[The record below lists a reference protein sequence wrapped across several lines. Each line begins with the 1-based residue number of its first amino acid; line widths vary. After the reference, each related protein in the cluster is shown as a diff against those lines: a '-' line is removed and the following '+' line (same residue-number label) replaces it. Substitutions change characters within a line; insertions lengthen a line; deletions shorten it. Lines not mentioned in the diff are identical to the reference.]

1 MIFLNKEVLARVV
14 QVFAFSGK
22 VYNKKKIFIKTM
34 AKTRIAINGFG
45 RIGRLFFRAAFELPD
60 IDIVAINDLG
70 DVENLAYL
78 LKYDSVYRRYNKEVK
93 ADAANGKLIVDGK
106 EISFVQVKD
115 PTLLPWKDMQIDI
128 AVEST
133 GIFDSYEKAKVHLA
147 AGAKRV
153 VITAPA
159 KDEDGAV
166 GQTVLMGVNEDHAKT
181 CSITSNGSCTTNSAS
196 PVIQIL
202 SEALGIEKAMLSTIH
217 AYTAT
222 QSLVDGPVRGGHD
235 FRKGR
240 AGAQNTV
247 PETTGAAISVAR
259 AIPEL
264 QGKFDGVSFRV
275 PNITGSISSIAL
287 LAKRP
292 TSVEEISKILSD
304 AAASP
309 RWQGI
314 LKVTNDQLV
323 SSDIIGEPY
332 GAIVPL
338 DLIKVIDGNF
348 VNVLSWYDNEAGYVS
363 TLVKHVEMVA
373 ALIGNG

>member
-1 MIFLNKEVLARVV
+1 MAKARV
-14 QVFAFSGK
+14 
-22 VYNKKKIFIKTM
+22 
-34 AKTRIAINGFG
+34 AINGFG
-45 RIGRLFFRAAFELPD
+45 RIGRLFFRAAFALPD
-60 IDIVAINDLG
+60 IEIVAINDLG

-78 LKYDSVYRRYNKEVK
+78 LKYDTVYGRYDKAVKGMPGPSNREQGVLEV
-93 ADAANGKLIVDGK
+93 NGAPIKFL
-106 EISFVQVKD
+106 QVKD
-115 PTLLPWKDMQIDI
+115 PTQLPWKDLEIDI
-128 AVEST
+128 VIEST
-133 GIFDSYEKAKVHLA
+133 GLFDSYEKSKVHLA

-159 KDEDGAV
+159 KDDDGAA
-166 GQTVLMGVNEDHAKT
+166 GQTVLIGVNEDAFKT
-181 CSITSNGSCTTNSAS
+181 CPITSNGSCTTNSAS

-202 SEALGIEKAMLSTIH
+202 SENPGIIKATLSTVH

-222 QSLVDGPVRGGHD
+222 QSLVDGPIRSGRD

-240 AGAQNTV
+240 AAAHNTV

-264 QGKFDGVSFRV
+264 RGKFDGVSFRV
-275 PNITGSISSIAL
+275 PNITGSISDITF

-292 TSVEEISKILSD
+292 TSVEEINQILAD
-304 AAASP
+304 AAASG

-314 LKVTNDQLV
+314 LKVTTDQLV

-338 DLIKVIDGNF
+338 DLTKVIDGDL
-348 VNVLSWYDNEAGYVS
+348 VKVLSWYDNEAGYVS
-363 TLVKHVEMVA
+363 TLIKHVQKVA
-373 ALIGNG
+373 EVL

>member
-1 MIFLNKEVLARVV
+1 M
-14 QVFAFSGK
+14 
-22 VYNKKKIFIKTM
+22 T
-34 AKTRIAINGFG
+34 KTRVAINGFG
-45 RIGRLFFRAAFELPD
+45 RIGRLFFRAAFEMPD
-60 IDIVAINDLG
+60 IEIVAINDLG

-78 LKYDSVYRRYNKEVK
+78 LKYDSVYRRYDKEVK
-93 ADAANGKLIVDGK
+93 ADAANGKLIVDGR
-106 EISFVQVKD
+106 EVAFIQVKD

-128 AVEST
+128 VVEST
-133 GIFDSYEKAKVHLA
+133 GLFDSYEKAKVHLA

-159 KDEDGAV
+159 KDEDGEI
-166 GQTVLMGVNEDHAKT
+166 GQTVLIGVNEERAKT
-181 CSITSNGSCTTNSAS
+181 CFITSNGSCTTNSAS
-196 PVIQIL
+196 PVIEVL
-202 SEALGIEKAMLSTIH
+202 AETLGIEKAMLSTIH
-217 AYTAT
+217 AYTST
-222 QSLVDGPVRGGHD
+222 QALVDGPIRGGHD

-240 AGAQNTV
+240 AAAQNTV

-264 QGKFDGVSFRV
+264 RGKFDGVSFRV

-292 TSVEEISKILSD
+292 TSVEEVAKILSD

-314 LKVTNDQLV
+314 FKVTNDQLV

-338 DLIKVIDGNF
+338 DLIKVVDGNF

-363 TLVKHVEMVA
+363 TLVKHVQMVA
-373 ALIGNG
+373 ALVAGS